1 MKIKKSFIALSV
13 FISTIYSYSVNDDL
27 LLNMNDKKNWLYQ
40 YTSNDI
46 KVYKLDNDSIPII
59 KLTKVIESSDK
70 IFETILNIDNY
81 NKIISNKKI
90 FTKNISSNENS
101 DTLYVYQ
108 KVSNIIP
115 FVKNR
120 HLIFQMFQINDN
132 RLDWKLL
139 NRNNILFNNYIDDKS
154 KILSYGAGSWQIDN
168 NILIHYY
175 YINPELVL
183 PDFLIN
189 KATERSV
196 LDIFK
201 DVLSFIQNN

>member
-139 NRNNILFNNYIDDKS
+139 NKNNILFNNYIDDKS

-168 NILIHYY
+168 NILVHYY
-175 YINPELVL
+175 YINPELAL

>member
-90 FTKNISSNENS
+90 FTKIISFNENS

-139 NRNNILFNNYIDDKS
+139 NKNNILFNNYIDDKS

-168 NILIHYY
+168 NILVHYY
-175 YINPELVL
+175 YINPELAL

>member
-27 LLNMNDKKNWLYQ
+27 LSNMNDKKNWLYQ

-90 FTKNISSNENS
+90 FTKIISFNENS

-139 NRNNILFNNYIDDKS
+139 NKNNILFNNYIDDKS

-168 NILIHYY
+168 NILVHYY
-175 YINPELVL
+175 YINPELAL